1 MFAQFCCQDQ
11 GTGILLWRKEHAMAF
26 QHTERVKDAIQSHL
40 TSGTVGDVIV
50 VPGFDSDDEPIVE
63 VRVSI
68 VSDFSKLQGLE
79 LVKLTGFVRQAMREV
94 EDSRF
99 PIISVMNK
107 RDWDELNSKAFANE
121 GS

>member
-1 MFAQFCCQDQ
+1 
-11 GTGILLWRKEHAMAF
+11 MAF

-50 VPGFDSDDEPIVE
+50 VSRLDSDDEPIVE
-63 VRVSI
+63 VRISI
-68 VSDFSKLQGLE
+68 VSDFSKLEGKE
-79 LVKLTGFVRQAMREV
+79 LFKLTGFVREAMREV

-99 PIISVMNK
+99 PILRVMNK
-107 RDWDELNSKAFANE
+107 KDWDELNSKVFANE

>member
-1 MFAQFCCQDQ
+1 LRHREQ
-11 GTGILLWRKEHAMAF
+11 AMAF